1 MIQLTRLSGDP
12 IIINSEF
19 IMLIEK
25 TPDTV
30 VTMRDGTKIL
40 VKEAPEEIADFVI
53 VSTPEEK

>member
-40 VKEAPEEIADFVI
+40 VKEAPEDIADFVI
-53 VSTPEEK
+53 VSKPEEN